1 MDGEGCTF
9 ITLCIG
15 NLVMCILVFTYAS
28 LPHTCPDDFVL
39 PAEHWQPHS
48 KFFYNE
54 SDEHKINGA
63 KSTLLLMSL
72 VVLVI
77 VQTLEHF
84 LIYINFGID

>member
-1 MDGEGCTF
+1 MRHYL
-9 ITLCIG
+9 IH
-15 NLVMCILVFTYAS
+15 VQMILSSQQNTGS
-28 LPHTCPDDFVL
+28 LI
-39 PAEHWQPHS
+39 QI
-48 KFFYNE
+48 FFYNE